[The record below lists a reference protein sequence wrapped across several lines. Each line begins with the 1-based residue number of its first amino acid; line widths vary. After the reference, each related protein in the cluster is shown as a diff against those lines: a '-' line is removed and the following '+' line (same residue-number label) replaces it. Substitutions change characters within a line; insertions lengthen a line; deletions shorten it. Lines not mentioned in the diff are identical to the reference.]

1 MIFIEFLE
9 FWLKIINCDK
19 LFKCQII
26 VIYIISMNEF
36 EKKKCLE
43 LTNKMHKMD
52 LCRPFKDKV
61 DPVRD
66 GAPDYFQ
73 IVKRPMDLTTIRKK
87 LNNNDYKSIDAW
99 ATDVNQVWIN
109 AKLYNNEG
117 TLIYVM
123 AQEMEIWFG
132 RKFESMPRNKDEEW
146 MEMLRKSTKKLF
158 DLSTHPPVSIV
169 AARPLISLAAALQAD
184 AQASQFLSS
193 TSSASSIIP
202 PSNDQNEQSE
212 NSKSS
217 ESSIISLQQPSAS
230 ILKNKNEKN
239 DKSSKIDD
247 KNSSDTQS
255 NQESPQRSASP
266 SSRPPSTPPPQL
278 SSSPPLSP
286 KSSQLKSHDSPDGNE
301 KQEEKTQ
308 ETSENEEDT
317 GDL

>member
-1 MIFIEFLE
+1 
-9 FWLKIINCDK
+9 
-19 LFKCQII
+19 
-26 VIYIISMNEF
+26 MNEF

-61 DPVRD
+61 DPIRD

-73 IVKRPMDLTTIRKK
+73 IVKRPMDLTTIRRK
-87 LNNNDYKSIDAW
+87 LNSNDYKSIDTW
-99 ATDVNQVWIN
+99 AADVNQVWTN

-158 DLSTHPPVSIV
+158 DLSRHPPSSIV
-169 AARPLISLAAALQAD
+169 AARPLISLAAALQAEI
-184 AQASQFLSS
+184 S
-193 TSSASSIIP
+193 SSASVALSAAP
-202 PSNDQNEQSE
+202 NTDQKPEIDQKSQPE
-212 NSKSS
+212 TAKDLNSST
-217 ESSIISLQQPSAS
+217 ITLQQPAAS
-230 ILKNKNEKN
+230 ILKNKNEKI
-239 DKSSKIDD
+239 DKNDD
-247 KNSSDTQS
+247 KNSSEGVS
-255 NQESPQRSASP
+255 NQESPQGSESP
-266 SSRPPSTPPPQL
+266 ASRPPSTPPQL

-286 KSSQLKSHDSPDGNE
+286 QPKPNNSKSQQSADPE
-301 KQEEKTQ
+301 KQEENVQDSKTQ
-308 ETSENEEDT
+308 ETSENEEEV

>member
-1 MIFIEFLE
+1 
-9 FWLKIINCDK
+9 
-19 LFKCQII
+19 
-26 VIYIISMNEF
+26 MNEF

-73 IVKRPMDLTTIRKK
+73 IVKRPMDLTTIRRK

-117 TLIYVM
+117 TLIYIM

-158 DLSTHPPVSIV
+158 DLSTHPPTSIV
-169 AARPLISLAAALQAD
+169 AARPLISLAAALQGD
-184 AQASQFLSS
+184 ISASLSLSS
-193 TSSASSIIP
+193 TSSANAILP
-202 PSNDQNEQSE
+202 PSTDNQRTQSDTI
-212 NSKSS
+212 SSS
-217 ESSIISLQQPSAS
+217 ESSIISLQQPTSS

-239 DKSSKIDD
+239 EKSNKNDD
-247 KNSSDTQS
+247 KNISSDAHS

-266 SSRPPSTPPPQL
+266 SSRPPSTPPQF

-286 KSSQLKSHDSPDGNE
+286 QSKSSLAETQQSADGTE
-301 KQEEKTQ
+301 KQEENTQESKTQ
-308 ETSENEEDT
+308 ETTENEEEI